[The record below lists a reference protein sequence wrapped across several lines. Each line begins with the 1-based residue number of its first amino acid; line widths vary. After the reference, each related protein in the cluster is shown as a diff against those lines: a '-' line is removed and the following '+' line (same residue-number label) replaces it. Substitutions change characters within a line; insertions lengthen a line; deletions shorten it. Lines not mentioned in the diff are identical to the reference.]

1 MLKEVELTDLILTLG
16 IILRLVAMILLYS
29 RGEAIATT
37 ETLFQERSRCLETA
51 RPIALFRERGL
62 ENVLARIDQMF
73 QVRARTIIKR
83 LSRRAPN
90 T

>member
-1 MLKEVELTDLILTLG
+1 MLKEVELTDLILILG

-29 RGEAIATT
+29 RGEAIATI
-37 ETLFQERSRCLETA
+37 ETLFQGRSRCLETV

-62 ENVLARIDQMF
+62 ENVLVRIDQMF
-73 QVRARTIIKR
+73 QVRVRITIKR
-83 LSRRAPN
+83 LSRRAPD